1 MLDNSQEDKEHIKV
15 GDLGLATEEV
25 DIEKES
31 AHTDDEPLDTTK
43 WYNRGLKIF
52 GHQFQPYSY
61 GGIQILMVSFVCFLT
76 VGMYS
81 ALGGLGGGGQLNPY
95 AVNNSN
101 VALYAT
107 FASMAF
113 FSGSICN
120 VLGVR
125 TLLSVGGWGY
135 ALYVGSLISYN
146 INQNSGFV
154 IGAGA
159 ILGICAAFLWT
170 AQGTMMMSYV
180 DAANKGKY
188 ISLFWM
194 IFQSGNLIGSL
205 IPLGEEIN
213 NTSATSVSNGVYAA
227 FFVII
232 FMGGVLACCV
242 LPAKN
247 VHLKGNKKVLV
258 KKNPT
263 WKSEFIGMYK
273 LLRLEPWLLLLFPY
287 FWASNWFGPYQ
298 SNDVNLANFNI
309 RTRAL
314 NNVLFCIFEIVGAF
328 VAGFCLDNKWLSR
341 RHTARVGW
349 CVLLCVTMAVW
360 GGSYAYQRG
369 YTRASVKEPSFVAAD
384 WTDTSRFIGPMFLY
398 VGYGAFDAMWQT
410 YAYWLMG
417 SLTNSSRKLAIYAGF
432 YKAIQSAGAAV
443 VWRLDSV
450 ETPYMTMMALNWG
463 LLGGALVVALPVI
476 LYKVRD
482 STDAEDDIHFTEDI

>member
-1 MLDNSQEDKEHIKV
+1 MAVDQTDE
-15 GDLGLATEEV
+15 LGPTKPDVTLATQEV
-25 DIEKES
+25 DVEKGSITQEPV
-31 AHTDDEPLDTTK
+31 PLDTSK
-43 WYNRGLKIF
+43 WYNRGLKLF
-52 GHQFQPYSY
+52 GHQFEPYSY
-61 GGIQILMVSFVCFLT
+61 GGVQILMVSFVCFLT

-81 ALGGLGGGGQLNPY
+81 AIGGLGGGGQLDPE

-125 TLLSVGGWGY
+125 TLLSIGGWGY
-135 ALYVGSLISYN
+135 ALYVASLLSYN
-146 INQNSGFV
+146 INGNSGFV

-159 ILGICAAFLWT
+159 IMGICAAFLWT

-180 DAANKGKY
+180 DANNKGKY

-194 IFQSGNLIGSL
+194 IFQAGNLIGSL
-205 IPLGEEIN
+205 IPLGQEIN
-213 NTSATSVSNGVYAA
+213 NTAAASVTNGVYAA

-232 FMGGVLACCV
+232 CFGGLLGCFV
-242 LPAKN
+242 LPVSK
-247 VHLKGNKKVLV
+247 VHLKGGQPVLV
-258 KKNPT
+258 RKSPT
-263 WKSEFIGMYK
+263 WTSEFRGMYQ

-314 NNVLFCIFEIVGAF
+314 NNVLFCVCEILGAF
-328 VAGFCLDNKWLSR
+328 VAGFCLDNKWLK
-341 RHTARVGW
+341 RHQTARAGW
-349 CVLLCVTMAVW
+349 VVLLCATMAIW

-369 YTRASVKEPSFVAAD
+369 YTRESVASADFVAAD
-384 WTDTSRFIGPMFLY
+384 WTETSRFIGPMFLY
-398 VGYGAFDAMWQT
+398 MGFGAFDAMWQT

-417 SLTNSSRKLAIYAGF
+417 SLTNSSRKLALYAGF

-443 VWRLDSV
+443 VWRLDNLGTS
-450 ETPYMTMMALNWG
+450 YMTMMALNWG
-463 LLGGALVVALPVI
+463 LLGGSLLLALPVVY
-476 LYKVRD
+476 YKVRD
-482 STDAEDDIHFTEDI
+482 SVDDAEDVHFTEDI